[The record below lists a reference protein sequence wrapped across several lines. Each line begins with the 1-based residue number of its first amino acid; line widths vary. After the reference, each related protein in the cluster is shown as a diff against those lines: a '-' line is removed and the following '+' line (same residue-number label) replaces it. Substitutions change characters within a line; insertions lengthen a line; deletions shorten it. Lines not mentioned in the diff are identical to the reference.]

1 MATKNDKVILDL
13 KKEIQKKKSSLAKET
28 KFTPITNCSLELDGS
43 RFNLHVVNKE
53 TLLLLIAK
61 LTSLKTA
68 ISIAM
73 PEEKLM
79 ISGYDA
85 EDWLTDL
92 TSKFKVL
99 NISNEKERLQKLET
113 KLHNLLSTD
122 TKVELE
128 IEELKDMI

>member
-13 KKEIQKKKSSLAKET
+13 KKEIQKKKSLLAKET

-68 ISIAM
+68 ISITM

-79 ISGYDA
+79 ISGYDV

-99 NISNEKERLQKLET
+99 NI
-113 KLHNLLSTD
+113 
-122 TKVELE
+122 
-128 IEELKDMI
+128 